1 MTTTSTAGGHGA
13 RHDRFVDES
22 RHDSYK
28 QPGKLIEP
36 TVCSGCNAVFHKGRW
51 SWATPPVGAHEAVC
65 PACHRVKDKYP
76 KGMLTITGTFAE
88 QQSEQVM
95 GVIKNAEAKEN
106 KEHPLARIMSIDK
119 RPEGLVVS
127 TTDSHLPRQI
137 GEALNH
143 AYHGELALHYGED
156 KDLLRVTWSK
166 S

>member
-13 RHDRFVDES
+13 RHDRFVQEN
-22 RHDSYK
+22 RNDSYK
-28 QPGKLIEP
+28 QTGKLIEP

-51 SWATPPVGAHEAVC
+51 SWATPPVGAHETLC

-76 KGMLTITGTFAE
+76 KGILTIKGTFAD

-95 GVIKNAEAKEN
+95 GVIKNAETKEN
-106 KEHPLARIMSIDK
+106 KEHPLARIMSIDRK
-119 RPEGLVVS
+119 PEGLVVS

-137 GEALNH
+137 GEALKH
-143 AYHGELALHYGED
+143 AYHGELDLHYGKDE
-156 KDLLRVTWSK
+156 DLLRVTWTK